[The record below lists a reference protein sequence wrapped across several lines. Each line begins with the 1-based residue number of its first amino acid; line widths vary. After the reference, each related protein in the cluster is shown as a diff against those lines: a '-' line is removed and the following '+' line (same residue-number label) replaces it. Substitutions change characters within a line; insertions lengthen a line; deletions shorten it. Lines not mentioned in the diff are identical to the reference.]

1 VLAPANPAVSLVKQ
15 VRNEWERLGEA
26 IDKAAEVET
35 ERPDEAETILAPV
48 QRTLDAAMDELLKTP
63 PTTVAGAREAIAWF
77 TKNSEPLADLRRGR
91 AHMNAFT
98 DRRSM
103 LLGTI
108 TAGAAAT
115 VAAIPAMAAAEL
127 ADDVFAALEAHK
139 AAWARLDGLDE
150 IADLD
155 DYEAYERGSLAA
167 DAALDELTATPP
179 TTVAGMR
186 AAIAYLVELDGHAD
200 YLPTLV
206 RSSILRS
213 PLLAG

>member
-1 VLAPANPAVSLVKQ
+1 
-15 VRNEWERLGEA
+15 
-26 IDKAAEVET
+26 
-35 ERPDEAETILAPV
+35 
-48 QRTLDAAMDELLKTP
+48 
-63 PTTVAGAREAIAWF
+63 
-77 TKNSEPLADLRRGR
+77 
-91 AHMNAFT
+91 MNAFT
-98 DRRSM
+98 DRRSI
-103 LLGTI
+103 LLGAI

-115 VAAIPAMAAAEL
+115 VAAIPAMAA
-127 ADDVFAALEAHK
+127 VFAALEAHK

>member
-1 VLAPANPAVSLVKQ
+1 
-15 VRNEWERLGEA
+15 
-26 IDKAAEVET
+26 
-35 ERPDEAETILAPV
+35 
-48 QRTLDAAMDELLKTP
+48 
-63 PTTVAGAREAIAWF
+63 
-77 TKNSEPLADLRRGR
+77 
-91 AHMNAFT
+91 MNAFT

-103 LLGTI
+103 LLGAI